1 MKNVKKVFSWLMIL
15 SVLATFTACGNS
27 KSDSA
32 ADSGKAASPNPTQQE
47 VTPENQTP
55 VEITWAMQGA
65 ANELEGWQAMADAA
79 NEKLK
84 DKKISI
90 KIQKINTN
98 NWDEY
103 YQKITAQMAAGN
115 IPDIG
120 RIAESLMPQVISKD
134 QVVDLSTYINDIDKS
149 QYFEGL
155 FNNAGNQDGKLYG
168 LPSGVYQKIM
178 YFNKDIFDQKGIPY
192 PSSDWDNPITLEQ
205 LTDISKKLSE
215 GKGADKK
222 FGYFSD
228 FDIYMIG
235 AMAGESI
242 YSSDGTTQLTDNHK
256 KVFELYNQMINIDHS
271 MPTPVD
277 TKIMGGMD
285 MFRAGKVAMIYD
297 GTWWHQSAREI
308 KEFNVG
314 IAAAP
319 MLQGKAG
326 SSSFVDNFVIWK
338 GTKHEKEAWE
348 ALKAIFSEEGF
359 DALAKTGTGGIP
371 VNRKTLE
378 KLEDQLIGTSFSDQD
393 KKSFI
398 QALDHTVP
406 MPYNTSFNEVSQ
418 KATSILEPF
427 MVGKKGTDET
437 LSTLKEY
444 LDSISKK

>member
-1 MKNVKKVFSWLMIL
+1 MKSMSKVLNWLIIF
-15 SVLATFTACGNS
+15 SVLMLFAACGNS
-27 KSDSA
+27 NTSA
-32 ADSGKAASPNPTQQE
+32 PTDSGAAAS
-47 VTPENQTP
+47 QTP
-55 VEITWAMQGA
+55 VQQEPTPKDLTPVEVTWAMQGA
-65 ANELEGWQAMADAA
+65 ANELEGWQAMADVA

-84 DKKISI
+84 DQSISV

-98 NWDEY
+98 SWDEY

-134 QVVDLSTYINDIDKS
+134 QVVELTPYMNEIDKS

-155 FNNAGNQDGKLYG
+155 FNNAGNQGGKLFG

-178 YFNKDIFDQKGIPY
+178 YYNKDLFDKKGIAY

-205 LTDISKKLSE
+205 LAEISKKLTE
-215 GKGADKK
+215 GTGANKK
-222 FGYFSD
+222 FGYFSE

-235 AMAGESI
+235 AMAGENI
-242 YSSDGTTQLTDNHK
+242 YGTNGYEQLTDSHK
-256 KVFELYNQMINIDHS
+256 KVFDYYNTMINQDKS

-297 GTWWHQSAREI
+297 GTWWHQAARDI
-308 KEFNVG
+308 KDFKVG

-326 SSSFVDNFVIWK
+326 SSSFIDNFVIWK

-371 VNRKTLE
+371 VNRGTLE
-378 KLEDQLIGTSFSDQD
+378 KLQDQLIGTSFDEQD
-393 KKSFI
+393 KKSFM

-418 KATSILEPF
+418 KAASILEPF
-427 MVGKKGTDET
+427 MVGKKNTDET
-437 LSTLKEY
+437 ISALKEY
-444 LDSISKK
+444 LEGLAK